1 MMNKIKLDELK
12 GLANHFEARKARA
25 AERLKIS
32 GGNGWNFAILGLN
45 LPGDAFEFDQVA
57 RFSKVDE
64 PPGEVELASALQH
77 QHLFSAVGRYSQSI
91 TNELFIPEES
101 GSADGCFN
109 IAWWIVSLVRVRT
122 GAEILVPAAS
132 DKSWSTIAALP
143 PKSCQIQLLEDV
155 PMAKVLGEQ
164 VEVRESDLHWV
175 KDNLLAFARLLEQPK
190 FRMAVD
196 ALTTHH
202 LQHGERM
209 VAAMLWAGIESLFGI
224 QSELRYRL
232 SILMA
237 TALEPIGVERLEL
250 YRRVKKLYD
259 ERSKAVHG
267 GSIDS
272 GDLHAHVREVKRML
286 SRLISLY
293 VEIGEV
299 FSEKSLEEMLLAGE
313 AKNA

>member
-1 MMNKIKLDELK
+1 MNDVKLNELK

-25 AERLKIS
+25 AERLKS
-32 GGNGWNFAILGLN
+32 SSGNGWHFAILGLK
-45 LPGDAFEFDQVA
+45 LSGGDFEFDEVA
-57 RFSKVDE
+57 RFSRVDE
-64 PPGEVELASALQH
+64 PPGEVELASALQR

-91 TNELFIPEES
+91 THELSIPEES

-122 GAEILVPAAS
+122 GAEILIPAVS
-132 DKSWSTIAALP
+132 DRSWSVIAALP
-143 PKSCQIQLLEDV
+143 PKSCLIQLLEDV
-155 PMAKVLGEQ
+155 PMAKKLGEQ
-164 VEVRESDLHWV
+164 AEVQESDLHWV

-190 FRMAVD
+190 FRTAVD

-202 LQHGERM
+202 LQHSERM

-237 TALEPIGVERLEL
+237 TALEPTGVKRLEV

-272 GDLHAHVREVKRML
+272 GDLHAHVLEVKRLL
-286 SRLISLY
+286 SRLISRY
-293 VEIGEV
+293 VEIGEL
-299 FSEKSLEEMLLAGE
+299 FSEKYLEEMLLAGE
-313 AKNA
+313 TKNA